1 MKRTVVLCTVAFLVL
16 TGTAAARTV
25 VINSAVSIK
34 SADLRFSGRV
44 TSPNSACKDGRRV
57 TLYRRLSNGG
67 HQKLGSFTT
76 GASGK
81 WHVTV
86 SGFAGV
92 TLSRFYAKVKQRS
105 EGAAGTTFV
114 CRSARSPI
122 INVQQ

>member
-1 MKRTVVLCTVAFLVL
+1 MTKRIAAILCVAFLAL

-25 VINSAVSIK
+25 IIDSAVSIK
-34 SADLRFSGRV
+34 SEGLKFSGRV

-57 TLYRRLSNGG
+57 TLYRRLSGGG
-67 HQKLGSFTT
+67 HQKLGGFTT

-92 TLSRFYAKVKQRS
+92 TLSRFYAKVKRRS

-114 CRSARSPI
+114 CRSARSLTI
-122 INVQQ
+122 RVQ

>member
-1 MKRTVVLCTVAFLVL
+1 MTKRLVATCCIAVLALA
-16 TGTAAARTV
+16 GTAAARTV
-25 VINSAVSIK
+25 TIGSSVSIK
-34 SADLRFSGRV
+34 SDGLRFSGRV
-44 TSPNSACKDGRRV
+44 TSSNSACKDGRRV
-57 TLYRRLSNGG
+57 TLYRRLSGGG
-67 HQKLGSFTT
+67 HQKLGGFTT

-114 CRSARSPI
+114 CRSARSLTIP
-122 INVQQ
+122 VH

>member
-1 MKRTVVLCTVAFLVL
+1 MTRLVAILCVAFLAL
-16 TGTAAARTV
+16 AGTALARTV
-25 VINSAVSIK
+25 VIGSSVSIK
-34 SADLRFSGRV
+34 SNGLKFSGRV

-57 TLYRRLSNGG
+57 TLYRRLSGGG
-67 HQKLGSFTT
+67 HQKLGGFTT

-92 TLSRFYAKVKQRS
+92 SLSRFYAKVKQRS

-114 CRSARSPI
+114 CRSARSPTI
-122 INVQQ
+122 PLQ